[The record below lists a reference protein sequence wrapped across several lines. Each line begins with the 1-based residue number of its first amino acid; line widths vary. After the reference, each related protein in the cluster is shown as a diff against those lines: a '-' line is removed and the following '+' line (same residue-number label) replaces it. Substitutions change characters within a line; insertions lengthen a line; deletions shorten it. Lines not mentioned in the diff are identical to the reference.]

1 MSDAVLNT
9 ITEHEKSIVADALPV
24 DVVDEERKD
33 SGISVGASSTDVA
46 GDEIEE
52 KGVSEPG
59 ESKQK
64 IRTDKFKLN
73 IKDQWSGKSNDELKG
88 EIVSQ
93 LKEQGLSDAPT
104 EFIDQLLSKVSDH
117 LRKKKRW
124 QRFRSLFGL
133 GVMVSV
139 LVSIASFSALMSQT
153 ADRYV
158 SREELRASLTN
169 AIMKDSNIDDVKLV
183 YQHETS
189 IPSNSIWPFIK
200 PHLYYEANSLTL
212 LQVLNDLKVLKLT
225 TGGSLETKD
234 VEFVDKLNSLV
245 LDHNKFN
252 PFDGLD
258 DQSLRDFRG
267 ISIKLTEPEY
277 EKIKDELLNLNS
289 AIKEKNNLIS
299 QYLSSSNLSL
309 YVSMGAFLF
318 SIIVTIW
325 QFFPKNKLTHKQ
337 IIAEAIETINEQ
349 RDRYSKKT

>member
-9 ITEHEKSIVADALPV
+9 ITEHEKSIAAHALPV
-24 DVVDEERKD
+24 DVIDEEKKE
-33 SGISVGASSTDVA
+33 SGISFGASSTDVA

-52 KGVSEPG
+52 KGVSESR
-59 ESKQK
+59 ESEQK
-64 IRTDKFKLN
+64 IRTDKFKLK
-73 IKDQWSGKSNDELKG
+73 IKDQWRGKSNDELKG
-88 EIVSQ
+88 EIESQ

-104 EFIDQLLSKVSDH
+104 EFIDQLLSKVSNH

-124 QRFRSLFGL
+124 QRFRNLFSL
-133 GVMVSV
+133 GVMVSA

-158 SREELRASLTN
+158 SREELRESLTN
-169 AIMKDSNIDDVKLV
+169 AIMKNSNIDDVKLV
-183 YQHETS
+183 YQHEIS

-200 PHLYYEANSLTL
+200 PYLYYEVSSLTL
-212 LQVLNDLKVLKLT
+212 LQALNDLKVLKLT
-225 TGGSLETKD
+225 VGGSLEAED
-234 VEFVDKLNSLV
+234 VEFVHKLNTLV
-245 LDHNKFN
+245 FDHNKFN

-289 AIKEKNNLIS
+289 AIKERNNLIG

-325 QFFPKNKLTHKQ
+325 QFFPKSKLTHKQ

-349 RDRYSKKT
+349 RDRHSKKA